1 LVIVVAVGWHTSDKL
16 HDVVP
21 VNRFEFVIG
30 HLSLSFFNLVL
41 RDGIFDETR
50 FLKKKGPASREQTGY
65 SCWLAWNKLVE
76 NLLYRY
82 FPAYV
87 RALRL
92 PLVVALSSV
101 YTNLCS
107 KKENV

>member
-1 LVIVVAVGWHTSDKL
+1 MTSFLLTVSNLSLVICHL
-16 HDVVP
+16 
-21 VNRFEFVIG
+21 FVI
-30 HLSLSFFNLVL
+30 FNLVL

-107 KKENV
+107 KKEHV